1 MNDLCIVL
9 PTFYLVRL
17 SAKQR
22 YNKRVIA
29 GLKSFVALSSSLES
43 GSLEETKA
51 FFAGEEEGSWKDTA
65 TAGYLLANAFRKS
78 SATPPDNLPAVKKWK
93 AFKAN
98 VGELYNA
105 AVTKNSIKDATI
117 AYANAQ
123 KSLNDY
129 LEAVELPSAIE
140 L

>member
-1 MNDLCIVL
+1 M
-9 PTFYLVRL
+9 
-17 SAKQR
+17 
-22 YNKRVIA
+22 
-29 GLKSFVALSSSLES
+29 ES
-43 GSLEETKA
+43 GSLEATKS
-51 FFAGEEEGSWKDTA
+51 FFTSEEEGAWKDTA
-65 TAGYLLANAFRKS
+65 IAGYLLANAFRKS
-78 SATPPDNLPAVKKWK
+78 SATPPDSLPAVKKWK

-105 AVTKNSIKDATI
+105 AVTKNNVKEAAA

-129 LEAVELPSAIE
+129 LEAVELPPPLE

>member
-1 MNDLCIVL
+1 MYFFLIF
-9 PTFYLVRL
+9 TVRL

-29 GLKSFVALSSSLES
+29 GIKSFVALSSSLGS
-43 GSLEETKA
+43 GSLEETNS

-105 AVTKNSIKDATI
+105 AVMKNSIKDATI
-117 AYANAQ
+117 AYENAR
-123 KSLNDY
+123 KTLNDY